1 MRRRRTSKAMTLEE
15 LEDWTDQL
23 DPPPLVDNV
32 SMLNGY
38 LNAIVVGPC
47 SINPYGWMD

>member
-1 MRRRRTSKAMTLEE
+1 MTLEE

-32 SMLNGY
+32 SMLNG
-38 LNAIVVGPC
+38 IVVGPC
-47 SINPYGWMD
+47 TINP